1 MNDRVQIAG
10 VCERDIDLLLLE
22 EFHASP
28 GFRSWF
34 LERALQGAASSA
46 TYVGAKR
53 SVTHSSG
60 ESDLEVSFVD
70 AEGRRMR
77 LMVENKVGA
86 GLQPDQAARYR
97 VRGASYVSSGS
108 CEVFATVIVAP
119 GRYFGETQGSKGFD
133 ARIAYEDLLDW
144 YIKADELGERR
155 NYKVSLLRSAIAK
168 GTLGYQPDLDDITSD
183 FWHDYWKLA
192 RKHAPELEMP
202 EPRSKPAG
210 AGFIWFRPPSLPK
223 GMSICHKVNRGYVD
237 LQFPAMGE
245 RLNELHARYEAQL
258 EPDMQIVKATKSG
271 AIRLIVPALD
281 SSKKLEGQVQSV
293 LVALEEARRILDWF
307 HLARVRAGETPPR
320 A

>member
-1 MNDRVQIAG
+1 MSERVEIAG
-10 VCERDIDLLLLE
+10 VCERDIDLLMLE

-34 LERALQGAASSA
+34 LERALHTAPGSA

-86 GLQPDQAARYR
+86 GLQAEQAARYR

-108 CEVFATVIVAP
+108 CDVFATVIVAP

-144 YIKADELGERR
+144 YINADELGERR
-155 NYKVSLLRSAIAK
+155 NYKASLLRSAIAK
-168 GTLGYQPDLDDITSD
+168 GTLGYQPDLDDITSR
-183 FWHDYWKLA
+183 FWHDYWELA

-202 EPRSKPAG
+202 EPGSKPAG

-237 LQFPAMGE
+237 LQFPAMGD
-245 RLNELHARYEAQL
+245 RLNELHARYGAL
-258 EPDMQIVKATKSG
+258 LDGDMQIVRATKS
-271 AIRLIVPALD
+271 AAVRLLVPALD
-281 SSKKLEGQVQSV
+281 SNKQTDGQAQLVVQG
-293 LVALEEARRILDWF
+293 LRQAARLLRWF
-307 HLARVRAGETPPR
+307 QLGESSR
-320 A
+320 SDCRE